1 MKPQFKNYNSKDYE
15 AVCDFLIELNRKSR
29 NHINWNWGRFEW
41 MMELMNSIGIWIDD
55 DRVVGAAIYDMYFGE
70 AFVGVLPEY
79 SALYPESLDYAY
91 RELKDENGLGIAICD
106 TCFDEICT
114 VESTGFEIAEQTE
127 IVMRIDLNKELS
139 VDLPDGLYFAE
150 LDPVKELVAFQWL
163 LWQGFDHGTDKA
175 EYERDGDVFPEIPEF
190 RKHFIPS
197 LSIAAKN
204 GGGEYVSYCCLWYS
218 GKTDYAYVE
227 PRDRSAQRKHT
238 CCPICRFTKNSA
250 SARISISLS
259 IGKNE
264 VYSYDTY
271 RVAHVTERFFPFSL
285 ICVTFKSTDLKGLI
299 ELKRNLTIGIF
310 LLIAF
315 ALWTVLIMF
324 VDVQA
329 VGVNGSK
336 VGFATFNAWF
346 HQLTG
351 VHWTLY
357 TVTDWLGLV
366 PLAVCLCFG
375 CLGLCQLI
383 KRRSLFKVDADILLL
398 GGYYILAIF
407 GYLFFEMVPINYRPV
422 LINGF
427 LEASYPSSTTL
438 LVLSVMPTLL
448 FQINRRSHNKIIK
461 NVVIGFVLLFSAFM
475 VIGRLISGVHWATD
489 IIGSVLLSFGLFKLY
504 QSAVTATDMRNKNGV
519 Q

>member
-41 MMELMNSIGIWIDD
+41 MMEHPEFDKSLMNSIGIWIDD

-79 SALYPESLDYAY
+79 SALYPEILDYAY
-91 RELKDENGLGIAICD
+91 RELNDENGLGIAICD

-175 EYERDGDVFPEIPEF
+175 EFEMDGDVFPEIPEF

-227 PRDRSAQRKHT
+227 PVCTVPSYR
-238 CCPICRFTKNSA
+238 
-250 SARISISLS
+250 
-259 IGKNE
+259 GKG
-264 VYSYDTY
+264 
-271 RVAHVTERFFPFSL
+271 VAKAVIYE
-285 ICVTFKSTDLKGLI
+285 
-299 ELKRNLTIGIF
+299 
-310 LLIAF
+310 
-315 ALWTVLIMF
+315 ALNR
-324 VDVQA
+324 A
-329 VGVNGSK
+329 
-336 VGFATFNAWF
+336 
-346 HQLTG
+346 
-351 VHWTLY
+351 
-357 TVTDWLGLV
+357 
-366 PLAVCLCFG
+366 
-375 CLGLCQLI
+375 
-383 KRRSLFKVDADILLL
+383 RSLGAKKA
-398 GGYYILAIF
+398 Y
-407 GYLFFEMVPINYRPV
+407 
-422 LINGF
+422 
-427 LEASYPSSTTL
+427 
-438 LVLSVMPTLL
+438 VLSDMPFYKKL
-448 FQINRRSHNKIIK
+448 
-461 NVVIGFVLLFSAFM
+461 GFRKDKHFTFY
-475 VIGRLISGVHWATD
+475 W
-489 IIGSVLLSFGLFKLY
+489 K
-504 QSAVTATDMRNKNGV
+504 K
-519 Q
+519 